1 MVMRVGWSVRQNKH
15 RPLPP
20 PTVDPVVAI
29 ELANGNVVPAPHA
42 DDCTGCLENLVGDS
56 AALYFDVPGVLPTV
70 TPLRDHPV
78 HRVVRPGDEAIQRH
92 RHVPDHRPHCPSCP
106 QTVSDLTLPSP
117 SELLGAVVRWR

>member
-1 MVMRVGWSVRQNKH
+1 MVTSVGRSVRQHEH
-15 RPLPP
+15 RPLPL
-20 PTVDPVVAI
+20 PTVDPVVAV
-29 ELANGNVVPAPHA
+29 ELANGDVVPTPTAEDRA
-42 DDCTGCLENLVGDS
+42 GSLENLFGDS
-56 AALYFDVPGVLPTV
+56 AALYVDVPGVLPTV

-78 HRVVRPGDEAIQRH
+78 HRVVRPGDEAVQRH